1 MADGPEE
8 LMAGFLEAAVLG
20 MLELDGLLDMGC
32 LHGNITPMAIQSIS
46 EVGLSNIAYGED
58 ERLPFPVSVVG
69 GEDMLMPSLWE
80 GVV

>member
-1 MADGPEE
+1 
-8 LMAGFLEAAVLG
+8 MAGFLEAAVLG